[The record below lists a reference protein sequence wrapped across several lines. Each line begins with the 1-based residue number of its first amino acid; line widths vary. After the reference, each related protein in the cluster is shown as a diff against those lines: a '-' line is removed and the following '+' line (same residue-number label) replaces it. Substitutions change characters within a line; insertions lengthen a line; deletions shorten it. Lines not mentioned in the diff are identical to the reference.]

1 MTQSHTSS
9 ETIGIRDRLSGS
21 KVGLLLVKS
30 VSAIFS
36 HTASRVPWHSHSQ
49 FELLFVMDGATVYE
63 FKDRE
68 SIELAGDHFMVV
80 PPGVKHRGEQDL
92 RMPTR
97 LIGIV
102 LTLDARGATRNTPFT
117 LKELRWLQRHF
128 KTNSLAVHPLG
139 QHLRRV
145 IARLDGKLSG
155 NKRDSDTLS
164 MVEMRLNICSAI
176 SGAARQLAA
185 VDDRDPASIVNV
197 AIEYMRANLG
207 EPLSVG
213 KLVNYIGYGRSR
225 FFELFRANTGM
236 TPNDYL
242 RRLRLEAARRLLEKS
257 SNSVTEIA
265 FKVGFNSSQY
275 FSTVFMQYT
284 GLTPSGFRS
293 RDVGSEQ

>member
-1 MTQSHTSS
+1 
-9 ETIGIRDRLSGS
+9 
-21 KVGLLLVKS
+21 
-30 VSAIFS
+30 
-36 HTASRVPWHSHSQ
+36 
-49 FELLFVMDGATVYE
+49 
-63 FKDRE
+63 
-68 SIELAGDHFMVV
+68 
-80 PPGVKHRGEQDL
+80 
-92 RMPTR
+92 
-97 LIGIV
+97 
-102 LTLDARGATRNTPFT
+102 
-117 LKELRWLQRHF
+117 
-128 KTNSLAVHPLG
+128 
-139 QHLRRV
+139 
-145 IARLDGKLSG
+145 
-155 NKRDSDTLS
+155 

-185 VDDRDPASIVNV
+185 VDDRNPASIVNV

-213 KLVNYIGYGRSR
+213 KLVDYIGYGRSR

-293 RDVGSEQ
+293 RDVSSGQ